1 MKTETQ
7 PEDLIDEAEY
17 IFGRE
22 GERGLWITSV
32 TPVTPVTPVTSVT
45 SVTSVTPVTP
55 VTSVTPVTPVK
66 ILLMDLCVSI

>member
-22 GERGLWITSV
+22 GERGL
-32 TPVTPVTPVTSVT
+32 
-45 SVTSVTPVTP
+45 
-55 VTSVTPVTPVK
+55 
-66 ILLMDLCVSI
+66 